1 VEKLLYGDPLR
12 AGKFLLA
19 TACYV
24 VLMPSAFAGSSS
36 ILPDKDT
43 SSGKTVNI
51 QHDMTGRT
59 APSNSDNNKGGI
71 QIDYANICIY
81 CHLPNMANHQNAAPQ
96 LNNTIRFSPTVI
108 QKTNSEYSR

>member
-19 TACYV
+19 MASCAM
-24 VLMPSAFAGSSS
+24 LIPSAFADSSNV
-36 ILPDKDT
+36 LPDKDT
-43 SSGKTVNI
+43 NTGKTVNI
-51 QHDMTGRT
+51 QHDMTRRT
-59 APSNSDNNKGGI
+59 VPSNSNNNKGGI
-71 QIDYANICIY
+71 QIDYASICIY
-81 CHLPNMANHQNAAPQ
+81 CHLPNMTNHQNTAPQ